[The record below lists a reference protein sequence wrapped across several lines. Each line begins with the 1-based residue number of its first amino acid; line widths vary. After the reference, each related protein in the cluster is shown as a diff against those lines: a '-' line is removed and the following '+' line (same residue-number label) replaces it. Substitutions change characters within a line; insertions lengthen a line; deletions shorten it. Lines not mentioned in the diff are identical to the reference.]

1 MLLPVIETIALP
13 DGYAAAARWWRP
25 ADPRGA
31 VLYFHGIQS
40 HGGWYERSAG
50 LLAAQGFTVLMPD
63 RRGSGFN
70 SAQRGHADSAP
81 QLLADAKAA
90 LQTLLRDMGQPN
102 SSTTRRPRPAALGA
116 HVVGVSWG
124 GKLGV
129 ALADAAGDKV
139 RSLSLVAPG
148 LFPKVDLTRTDKF
161 RVALAMLAE
170 RERMFDIPLNAPR
183 LFTANPER
191 IAFLDGD
198 RLKLTQVSASFLLA
212 SRRLDRVVRRFSKSS
227 WRGPIHLLLA
237 GRDRIIDNEP
247 TRRWYRSLP
256 SPDRRLTE
264 YPEAEHTIEFESDP
278 AAFFHDLT
286 TWLADHAA

>member
-1 MLLPVIETIALP
+1 VILSVIETIALP

-25 ADPRGA
+25 ADPHGA

-40 HGGWYERSAG
+40 HGGWYEQSAG

-63 RRGSGFN
+63 RRGSGLN
-70 SAQRGHADSAP
+70 RVQRGHADSAP

-90 LQTLLRDMGQPN
+90 LQTLLRETG
-102 SSTTRRPRPAALGA
+102 GA
-116 HVVGVSWG
+116 SVHVVGVSWG

-212 SRRLDRVVRRFSKSS
+212 SRRLDRVVRQFSKSS

-247 TRRWYRSLP
+247 TRRWFRSLP
-256 SPDRRLTE
+256 SPDRRITE
-264 YPEAEHTIEFESDP
+264 YPDAEHTIEFESAP
-278 AAFFHDLT
+278 AAFLHDLAA
-286 TWLADHAA
+286 WLADHAA